1 MSNIEANYE
10 PGIPKERYTSLGTYR
25 SAYLTRAQTYAKVS
39 LPYIMPE
46 VDDQSAQEVQLD
58 FSSVGAMLVNHLAN
72 RYVQELFP
80 VNRSFFQLQIDE
92 SERSET
98 VQEDT
103 ELDTLLTAAE
113 RRARWAFEQRHARPS
128 MLDLMKHCVIT
139 GNGLIYYPP
148 KTGKLQLYA
157 LDEYV
162 MYRDAAG
169 NIIEIVTEDKK
180 GILSLDPDIRQL
192 VMDELKL
199 DANSDLTKEQAS
211 LYTYIRV
218 DPEDPETFL
227 VTQSIESLEVPDS
240 FQSYPKAYLPWLPQV
255 WNRTRREIYGRGLI
269 EDHYGSFTALSVLSE
284 ALVTGAATMADIKF
298 LVRPGSLLDVNSM
311 NSAPSGTYHYGMPD
325 DVSAIQS
332 NKQADYQFIKLVI
345 DDYVKHL
352 GKAFMHVSSQIRDS
366 ERTTAEENRLR
377 AMELDQSHGGVFS
390 NFSMLLQSPVAALL
404 LRDIDLNIEGSS
416 IEPVV
421 VTGLDSMSRNATN
434 EKIRLWIEDLSGLNA
449 LPEPVLARLKL
460 SDVAQTFA
468 NGRDV
473 DTTNLIKTEE
483 EVAAEQKA
491 AQEQQMQATAGEA
504 MLEKADAEQIADG
517 IQSSQAQG
525 G

>member
-1 MSNIEANYE
+1 MSNLEADYD
-10 PGIPKERYTSLGTYR
+10 PAIPKRRYTELGTFR
-25 SAYLTRAQTYAKVS
+25 EAYLTRAQTYAKVS

-46 VDDQSAQEVQLD
+46 VDDQTAQEVQLD
-58 FSSVGAMLVNHLAN
+58 FTSVGAMFVNHLAN

-98 VQEDT
+98 MQENT

-113 RRARWAFEQRHARPS
+113 RRARWAFEQRHARPT
-128 MLDLMKHCVIT
+128 MLDLMKHCIIA
-139 GNGLIYYPP
+139 GNGLPYYPP
-148 KTGKLQLYA
+148 KEGKVQLYA

-162 MYRDAAG
+162 MYRDAQG
-169 NIIEIVTEDKK
+169 EVLEIVTEDKK
-180 GILSLDPDIRQL
+180 GILSLDPEIRPLIMEELQL
-192 VMDELKL
+192 D
-199 DANSDLTKEQAS
+199 DNADLTKEQATI
-211 LYTYIRV
+211 YTYIRI
-218 DPEDPETFL
+218 DPEDPETYL

-240 FQSYPKAYLPWLPQV
+240 FQSYPKKYLPWMPQV

-269 EDHYGSFTALSVLSE
+269 EDHYGSFMALSILTE

-298 LVRPGSLLDVNSM
+298 LIRPGSLLDVSAM
-311 NSAPSGTYHYGMPD
+311 NEAPSGTYHYGMPD

-332 NKQADYQFIKLVI
+332 NKQADYQFIKMVI

-366 ERTTAEENRLR
+366 ERTTAEENRMR

-404 LRDIDLNIEGSS
+404 LRDIDLDISGSS

-449 LPEPVLARLKL
+449 VPEAVLGRLKI
-460 SDVAQTFA
+460 SDLAQVFA

-473 DTTNLIKTEE
+473 DTSNLVKTEDE
-483 EVAAEQKA
+483 FAAEQQA
-491 AQEQQMQATAGEA
+491 AQEQEMQGAAGAA
-504 MLEKADAEQIADG
+504 MLDKADAGQIAEG
-517 IQSSQAQG
+517 IQSSQ
-525 G
+525 